1 MRLLCL
7 TKMKRY
13 SQVCPKG
20 FSHLVKLEQQVE
32 QTLNDKL
39 ATVAEQ
45 VFDTKDE
52 LSSETYLGRMNQLS
66 EVKKSIDHMNHISEI
81 DEV

>member
-1 MRLLCL
+1 
-7 TKMKRY
+7 
-13 SQVCPKG
+13 
-20 FSHLVKLEQQVE
+20 LEQQVE

-39 ATVAEQ
+39 ATAAEQ